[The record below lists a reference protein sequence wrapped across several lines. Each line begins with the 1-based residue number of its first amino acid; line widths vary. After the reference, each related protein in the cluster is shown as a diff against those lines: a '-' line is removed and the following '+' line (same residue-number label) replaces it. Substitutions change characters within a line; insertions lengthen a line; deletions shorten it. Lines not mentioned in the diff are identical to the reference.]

1 MEKIIRKI
9 DGMNTKVKEGF
20 VKVRHDISSVVN
32 KQSEFIDFFS
42 KKIADVERNSLSKKE
57 VSKVDVKV
65 NDVHTQ
71 ISDLQEAVDQ
81 LNIESELREMKNLVL
96 DKKTLDSEY
105 ANISELNKLE
115 AELNKLTDAIESLKE
130 KLSKSENFVT
140 KDNLKEISESIM
152 IEVGDKF
159 NPLKEQNENLLT
171 TVQDL
176 KNNFET
182 FKENN
187 KDSSSISL
195 LKDDMDLLKNK
206 VSDFDDLNENL
217 EQLNSLKSDFETFK
231 SDNDDSLANL
241 KNNVMNDIRN
251 EMSSLRSE
259 LEILKENSVNSQFED
274 QFRDSVADINN
285 SIGELKHNLDDVKLS
300 NDDSNASQR
309 LEVLEGTVK
318 NVEFDTQK
326 ELLNFSSTFSNYI
339 TKDHLD
345 SQLLLFRQS
354 MTEAMG
360 EIIDERSNGESFYD
374 SIDEKESKKNV
385 VKKSIKKETPKVLKE
400 EVNSNDNV
408 AEVKEEKKSTWNKIV
423 DFFIDDDDE

>member
-385 VKKSIKKETPKVLKE
+385 VKKSIK
-400 EVNSNDNV
+400 
-408 AEVKEEKKSTWNKIV
+408 
-423 DFFIDDDDE
+423 